1 MPPELRNRLG
11 VMQRSV
17 YDEAHEDFRDMVRRF
32 IAKEV
37 VPTFSDWEKAGAP
50 PKEFYRRAGELGILG
65 VQIPEEYGGGGQ
77 SSFKFN
83 SVLTEE
89 SFRACVGLGS
99 MRVHMDIVLPYI
111 LHFATESQKQRW
123 LPGMASG
130 ELMTAIAMTEPGT
143 GSDLA
148 GISTQARREG
158 DTYVIDGSKTFITG
172 GRNAG
177 LVFVVARTSPPDE
190 SNRRTGLSI
199 IGVETDTPGYSV
211 GRTLEKLGAKAQ
223 DTTEMT
229 FDNVV
234 VPVDNLL
241 GEEGAGFGYLAHN
254 LAQERLAI
262 GVGAQAAAT
271 AALTVTLDYV
281 TDRHVF
287 GKPVSSFQNSKFV
300 LAECATDL
308 EAGQSL
314 VDHAIEELDARRLT
328 PVDAA
333 KVKLFCTEM
342 QSRVVDKCLQLHG
355 GYGYMLE
362 YPISRLY
369 ADARVTRIYGG
380 TSEVLKGIISKS
392 LNI

>member
-1 MPPELRNRLG
+1 
-11 VMQRSV
+11 MQRGI
-17 YDEAHEDFRDMVRRF
+17 YDEAHEDFRDMARRF

-37 VPTFSDWEKAGAP
+37 VPHFHEWERAGAP
-50 PKEFYRRAGELGILG
+50 PKEFYSRAGELGILG
-65 VQIPEEYGGGGQ
+65 VQIPEEFGGGGQ

-83 SVLTEE
+83 AVLTEE

-99 MRVHMDIVLPYI
+99 MRVHMDIVLPYV
-111 LHFATESQKQRW
+111 LHFASDAQKRRW

-148 GISTQARREG
+148 GINTHARREG
-158 DTYVIDGSKTFITG
+158 DTFVIDGSKTFITG

-177 LVFVVARTSPPDE
+177 LVFVVARTAPADE

-199 IGVETDTPGYSV
+199 IAVETGTPGFSV

-223 DTTEMT
+223 DTTELT

-234 VPVDNLL
+234 VPADNLL

-262 GVGAQAAAT
+262 GIGAQASAR
-271 AALTVTLDYV
+271 AALAVTLEYV
-281 TDRHVF
+281 TGRNVF

-300 LAECATDL
+300 LAECATDI
-308 EAGQSL
+308 EAGQAL
-314 VDHAIEELDARRLT
+314 CDRAIEELDGGRLT

-362 YPISRLY
+362 YPISRLF

-380 TSEVLKGIISKS
+380 TSEVLKSLISKS
-392 LNI
+392 LDI